1 MKAGAWGQ
9 LAGLQES
16 PWDPRQ
22 GARSWAQLE
31 GEPRGVTGLRAG
43 AAGESPELLPHPERG
58 QC

>member
-22 GARSWAQLE
+22 GAQSWAQLE
-31 GEPRGVTGLRAG
+31 GEPRGVTGCGLEQRERAPSCYPTPREG
-43 AAGESPELLPHPERG
+43 SA
-58 QC
+58 